1 MPSTIFENYT
11 IYSETMD
18 ENTYV
23 RNNHIAA
30 ICETFSIIILRS
42 VLPFKIT
49 TISIR
54 TLSTEKA
61 SFRRN
66 TALKNFPEEN
76 RKLFYFKFGVTRLF
90 NGQEV
95 NNCSFNET
103 IRRSRQSQ
111 SSIPIK

>member
-11 IYSETMD
+11 IYSETMN

-30 ICETFSIIILRS
+30 ICEIFSIIILRS
-42 VLPFKIT
+42 VLLFKIT

-61 SFRRN
+61 NFRRN

>member
-11 IYSETMD
+11 IYSETMN

-66 TALKNFPEEN
+66 TALKKTEN
-76 RKLFYFKFGVTRLF
+76 Y
-90 NGQEV
+90 
-95 NNCSFNET
+95 
-103 IRRSRQSQ
+103 
-111 SSIPIK
+111 SILNSEWLGYSTDKR